1 MPGTRYSEQRSNADD
16 GRETRGRFS
25 IGTLYVHQKTLVFMS
40 THTNDP
46 LWRTALSGAQ
56 ILFVA
61 FGATVLVPLL
71 TGLNPSLALLGA
83 GIGTLVFQ
91 VCTKRQVPI
100 YLGSSFA
107 FIAPIIYSAQTWG
120 MPATFGALAAASFFY
135 YVAAVLVKW
144 RGVGFIHTLLPPVV
158 IGPVVMVIGLGLAG
172 VAVKMATGKAGDT
185 QVVSYSTAL
194 AVAAISLTATM
205 LTAIRARRL
214 LKLVPILVGVAVGYA
229 VSFLFGI
236 VDFSKVLDAPWIGLP
251 EFGRPEFNLAA
262 ILFMIP
268 VAIAPIVEH
277 VGGILAIG
285 SVVGKDFTERP
296 GLHRS
301 LLGDGLAV
309 NLAGLFG
316 GPPVT
321 TYGEVTGAVMLTKNF
336 NPAIMTWAACF
347 AILMAFV
354 GKFGAFLQTIPLPVM
369 GGIMMLLFGSI
380 ASIGLKTLLDARLD
394 LMNPRN
400 LCIVSVTLVTGIGGL
415 GVEIGS
421 FSLQGISLCGV
432 LAVLLNLILPQAR
445 ESATQ

>member
-1 MPGTRYSEQRSNADD
+1 
-16 GRETRGRFS
+16 
-25 IGTLYVHQKTLVFMS
+25 MS
-40 THTNDP
+40 TVNNDP
-46 LWRTALSGAQ
+46 VWRTALSGAQ

-91 VCTKRQVPI
+91 LCTKRQVPI

-107 FIAPIIYSAQTWG
+107 FIAPVIYSVQTWG
-120 MPATFGALAAASFFY
+120 MAATMGALASASFFY
-135 YVAAVLVKW
+135 YVAAGLVKW
-144 RGVGFIHTLLPPVV
+144 RGVGFIHRLLPPVV
-158 IGPVVMVIGLGLAG
+158 IGPVVMVIGLGLAQ
-172 VAVKMATGKAGDT
+172 VAVNMATGKAGDA
-185 QVVSYSTAL
+185 QVVPYGTAL
-194 AVAAISLTATM
+194 AVASISLLATM
-205 LTAIRARRL
+205 LTAIRAKGL
-214 LKLVPILVGVAVGYA
+214 LKLVPILVGVLVGYV
-229 VSFLFGI
+229 VSLFLGI
-236 VDFSKVLDAPWIGLP
+236 VDFSEVTQAAWLAVPDFGKP
-251 EFGRPEFNLAA
+251 EFKLAA

-285 SVVGKDFTERP
+285 SVTGKDFTESP
-296 GLHRS
+296 GLHRT

-309 NLAGLFG
+309 NIVGLFG

-321 TYGEVTGAVMLTKNF
+321 TYGEVTGALMLTRNF
-336 NPAIMTWAACF
+336 NPVVMTWAACF

-354 GKFGAFLQTIPLPVM
+354 GKFGALLQTIPMPVM

-380 ASIGLKTLLDARLD
+380 AGIGLKTIMDGRVD
-394 LMNPRN
+394 LASARN

-415 GVEIGS
+415 GVTIGS

-432 LAVLLNLILPQAR
+432 LAVLLNLLLPQPA
-445 ESATQ
+445 AAK

>member
-1 MPGTRYSEQRSNADD
+1 
-16 GRETRGRFS
+16 
-25 IGTLYVHQKTLVFMS
+25 MS
-40 THTNDP
+40 VANEP
-46 LWRTALSGAQ
+46 VWRTALSGAQ

-91 VCTKRQVPI
+91 LCTRRQVPI

-107 FIAPIIYSAQTWG
+107 FIAPVIYSAQTWG
-120 MPATFGALAAASFFY
+120 MPATFGALASASFFY
-135 YVAAVLVKW
+135 YVAAGLVKW
-144 RGVGFIHTLLPPVV
+144 RGVGFIHRLLPPVV
-158 IGPVVMVIGLGLAG
+158 IGPVVMVIGLGLAQ
-172 VAVKMATGKAGDT
+172 VAVSMATGKAGDQQIMPYGT
-185 QVVSYSTAL
+185 ALSVAVVSL
-194 AVAAISLTATM
+194 LATM

-214 LKLVPILVGVAVGYA
+214 LKLVPILIGVAVGYA
-229 VSFLFGI
+229 YSLFLGI
-236 VDFSKVLDAPWIGLP
+236 VDFSKVTQAAWLAIP
-251 EFGRPEFNLAA
+251 EFGKPEFNLAA

-285 SVVGKDFTERP
+285 SVTGKDFTETP
-296 GLHRS
+296 GLHRT

-309 NLAGLFG
+309 NIAGLFG

-336 NPAIMTWAACF
+336 NPVVMTWAACF

-380 ASIGLKTLLDARLD
+380 ASIGLKTIMDGRVD
-394 LMNPRN
+394 LTNARN

-415 GVEIGS
+415 GVTIGS

-432 LAVLLNLILPQAR
+432 LAVLLNLLLPR
-445 ESATQ
+445 EPVAE

>member
-1 MPGTRYSEQRSNADD
+1 M
-16 GRETRGRFS
+16 
-25 IGTLYVHQKTLVFMS
+25 KTVK
-40 THTNDP
+40 DP
-46 LWRTALSGAQ
+46 VWRTALSGAQ

-91 VCTKRQVPI
+91 ICTRREVPI

-107 FIAPIIYSAQTWG
+107 FIAPIIYSVQTWG
-120 MPATFGALAAASFFY
+120 MPATMGALASASFFY
-135 YVAAVLVKW
+135 YVAAALVKW
-144 RGVGFIHTLLPPVV
+144 RGVGFIHRLLPPVV
-158 IGPVVMVIGLGLAG
+158 IGPVVMVIGLGLAQ
-172 VAVKMATGKAGDT
+172 VAVSMATGKAGDQ
-185 QVVSYSTAL
+185 QVVPYGTAL
-194 AVAAISLTATM
+194 SIAAISLLATM
-205 LTAIRARRL
+205 VTAIRAKGL

-229 VSFLFGI
+229 VSLFMGV
-236 VDFSKVLDAPWIGLP
+236 VDFSKVTQAAWLVVPD
-251 EFGRPEFNLAA
+251 FGKPEFNLAA

-285 SVVGKDFTERP
+285 SVAGKDFTKTP
-296 GLHRS
+296 GLHRT
-301 LLGDGLAV
+301 LFGDGLAV
-309 NLAGLFG
+309 NIVCLFG

-336 NPAIMTWAACF
+336 NPVVMTWAACF

-354 GKFGAFLQTIPLPVM
+354 GKFGALLQTIPMPVM
-369 GGIMMLLFGSI
+369 GGIMVLLFGSI
-380 ASIGLKTLLDARLD
+380 AGIGLKTIMEGRVD
-394 LMNPRN
+394 LSNARN

-415 GVEIGS
+415 GLTIGS

-432 LAVLLNLILPQAR
+432 LAVLLNLLLPK
-445 ESATQ
+445 ETVSK

>member
-1 MPGTRYSEQRSNADD
+1 
-16 GRETRGRFS
+16 
-25 IGTLYVHQKTLVFMS
+25 MS
-40 THTNDP
+40 TVSNDP
-46 LWRTALSGAQ
+46 VWRTALSGAQ

-91 VCTKRQVPI
+91 LCTKRQVPI

-107 FIAPIIYSAQTWG
+107 FIAPVIYSVQTWG
-120 MPATFGALAAASFFY
+120 MPATMGALASASFFY
-135 YVAAVLVKW
+135 YVAAGLVKW
-144 RGVGFIHTLLPPVV
+144 RGVGFIHRLLPPVV
-158 IGPVVMVIGLGLAG
+158 IGPVVMVIGLGLAQ
-172 VAVKMATGKAGDT
+172 VAVNMAAGKAGDA
-185 QVVSYSTAL
+185 QVVPYGTAL
-194 AVAAISLTATM
+194 AVASISLLATM
-205 LTAIRARRL
+205 LTAIRAKGL
-214 LKLVPILVGVAVGYA
+214 LKLVPILVGVLVGYV
-229 VSFLFGI
+229 VSLFLGI
-236 VDFSKVLDAPWIGLP
+236 VDFSKVTQAAWLAVPD
-251 EFGRPEFNLAA
+251 FGKPEFNLAA

-285 SVVGKDFTERP
+285 SVTGKDFTESP
-296 GLHRS
+296 GLHRT

-309 NLAGLFG
+309 NIVGLFG

-321 TYGEVTGAVMLTKNF
+321 TYGEVTGALMLTRNF
-336 NPAIMTWAACF
+336 NPVVMTWAACF

-354 GKFGAFLQTIPLPVM
+354 GKFGALLQTIPMPVM

-380 ASIGLKTLLDARLD
+380 AGIGLKTIMDGRVD
-394 LMNPRN
+394 LASARN

-415 GVEIGS
+415 GVTIGS

-432 LAVLLNLILPQAR
+432 LAVLLNLLLPQPA
-445 ESATQ
+445 AAK

>member
-1 MPGTRYSEQRSNADD
+1 MNT
-16 GRETRGRFS
+16 
-25 IGTLYVHQKTLVFMS
+25 S
-40 THTNDP
+40 TGAAVLPATEP
-46 LWRTALSGAQ
+46 VWRTALSGAQ

-91 VCTKRQVPI
+91 VCTRRQVPI

-107 FIAPIIYSAQTWG
+107 FIAPVIYSVQTWG
-120 MPATFGALAAASFFY
+120 MPATLGALASASFFY
-135 YVAAVLVKW
+135 YVAAALVKW
-144 RGVGFIHTLLPPVV
+144 RGVGFIHHLLPPVV
-158 IGPVVMVIGLGLAG
+158 IGPVVMVIGLGLAQ
-172 VAVKMATGKAGDT
+172 VAVSMATGKAGD
-185 QVVSYSTAL
+185 QQIMPYGTAL
-194 AVAAISLTATM
+194 SVAAVSLLATM

-229 VSFLFGI
+229 YSLFLGI
-236 VDFSKVLDAPWIGLP
+236 VDFSKVTNAAWIAMP
-251 EFGRPEFNLAA
+251 EFGKPEFNMAA

-285 SVVGKDFTERP
+285 SVTGKDFTETP
-296 GLHRS
+296 GLHRT

-309 NLAGLFG
+309 NIAGLFG

-321 TYGEVTGAVMLTKNF
+321 TYGEVTGAVMLTKNY
-336 NPAIMTWAACF
+336 NPVVMTWAACF

-354 GKFGAFLQTIPLPVM
+354 GKFGAFLQTIPMPVM
-369 GGIMMLLFGSI
+369 GGIMVLLFGSI
-380 ASIGLKTLLDARLD
+380 AGIGLKTIMDGRVD
-394 LMNPRN
+394 LSSARN
-400 LCIVSVTLVTGIGGL
+400 LCIVSVTLVVGIGGL
-415 GVEIGS
+415 GVTIGN

-432 LAVLLNLILPQAR
+432 LAVLLNLLLPR
-445 ESATQ
+445 EPAPEA

>member
-1 MPGTRYSEQRSNADD
+1 
-16 GRETRGRFS
+16 
-25 IGTLYVHQKTLVFMS
+25 MS
-40 THTNDP
+40 ATP
-46 LWRTALSGAQ
+46 EPVWRTALSGAQ

-83 GIGTLVFQ
+83 GVGTLIFQ

-107 FIAPIIYSAQTWG
+107 FIAPVIYSVQTWG
-120 MPATFGALAAASFFY
+120 MPATLGALASASFFY
-135 YVAAVLVKW
+135 YVAAGLVKW
-144 RGVGFIHTLLPPVV
+144 RGVDFIHKLLPPVV
-158 IGPVVMVIGLGLAG
+158 IGPVVMVIGLGLAQ
-172 VAVKMATGKAGDT
+172 VAVNMSSGKAGDA
-185 QVVSYSTAL
+185 QVVPYGTAL
-194 AVAAISLTATM
+194 GVAAVSLIATM
-205 LTAIRARRL
+205 LTAIRAKGL
-214 LKLVPILVGVAVGYA
+214 LKLVPILVGVAVGY
-229 VSFLFGI
+229 VLSLFLGI
-236 VDFSKVLDAPWIGLP
+236 VNFQKVIDAPWLALP
-251 EFGRPEFNLAA
+251 QFGHPEFNLAA

-285 SVVGKDFTERP
+285 SVVGKDYTDSP
-296 GLHRS
+296 GLHRT

-309 NLAGLFG
+309 NVAGLFG

-321 TYGEVTGAVMLTKNF
+321 TYGEVTGAVMLTKNY
-336 NPAIMTWAACF
+336 NPVVMTWAAGF

-354 GKFGAFLQTIPLPVM
+354 GKFGALLQTIPMPVM

-380 ASIGLKTLLDARLD
+380 AGIGLKTIMDGKVE

-415 GVEIGS
+415 GVHIGS

-432 LAVLLNLILPQAR
+432 LAVLLNLVLPKVQA
-445 ESATQ
+445 EH